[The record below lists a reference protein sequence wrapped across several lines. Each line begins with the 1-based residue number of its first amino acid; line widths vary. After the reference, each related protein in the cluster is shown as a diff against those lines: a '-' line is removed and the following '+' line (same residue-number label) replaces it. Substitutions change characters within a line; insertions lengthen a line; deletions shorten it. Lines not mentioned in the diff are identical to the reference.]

1 MSVYEWF
8 CNTAFSQGISTNT
21 GLVILQSMYKDPRLY
36 VWYVTS
42 AGQFKPIMTLDDIA
56 PANLL
61 RFVPYNCSGD
71 CTTKRCSCKKNN
83 VKLIAARGG
92 CDGIPCKNNEVEV
105 PLPESD

>member
-21 GLVILQSMYKDPRLY
+21 GLVILQSMYRDPRLY

-83 VKLIAARGG
+83 VKFIAVRGG